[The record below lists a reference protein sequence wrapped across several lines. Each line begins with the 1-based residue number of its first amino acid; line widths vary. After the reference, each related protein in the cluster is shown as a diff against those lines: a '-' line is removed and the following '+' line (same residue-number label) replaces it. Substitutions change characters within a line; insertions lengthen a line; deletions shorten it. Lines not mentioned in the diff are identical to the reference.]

1 MVNIFVDCCSV
12 ICYIT
17 ENNSVNLLP
26 TAHARANRCLWICSS
41 RTVALALQLCSWT
54 LLKSCICKLQVARPR
69 RQLVSANAKEFFF
82 FLSQSITICLI
93 PPLWSAKEVLC
104 VSMCVCVCPNK
115 GVSVWEVFT
124 WLQAVTQNHLI
135 VLRETMWHA
144 TECRITIIIY
154 FKSLEGETGEVSR
167 REREWNWLSRWKSKK
182 YKDLFHDS
190 LAEHVSHLCWYLSC
204 RAGAFSHM
212 TEAQ

>member
-1 MVNIFVDCCSV
+1 MQGQIGVCESV
-12 ICYIT
+12 PV
-17 ENNSVNLLP
+17 E
-26 TAHARANRCLWICSS
+26 RWLWLCSS
-41 RTVALALQLCSWT
+41 ALGPFS
-54 LLKSCICKLQVARPR
+54 KV
-69 RQLVSANAKEFFF
+69 VSANCKLHAPVGSWSVQMPGNFFF

-190 LAEHVSHLCWYLSC
+190 LAEHVSHLCWYLVSC